1 MQILV
6 PLQFPD
12 SDQVSSIRVIS
23 CPIVALITCCVLTL
37 PSAILG
43 GNDRDGDSAVS
54 GDLRANRRIDR
65 RIDLGETDKHICVV
79 GFGISSRVFED
90 ALNPVNSVREIGA
103 ALDACER
110 RGDQHQQET
119 DKADDDQ

>member
-12 SDQVSSIRVIS
+12 SDQVSSVRVIS

-43 GNDRDGDSAVS
+43 GNDRNRDSAVS
-54 GDLRANRRIDR
+54 DYLRANRGIDR

-90 ALNPVNSVREIGA
+90 ALNPVNSVGEIAA
-103 ALDACER
+103 ALHGCER
-110 RGDQHQQET
+110 RSD
-119 DKADDDQ
+119 

>member
-12 SDQVSSIRVIS
+12 SDQVSSVRVIS

-43 GNDRDGDSAVS
+43 GNDRNRDSAVS
-54 GDLRANRRIDR
+54 DDLRANRG
-65 RIDLGETDKHICVV
+65 IDLGETDKHICVV

-90 ALNPVNSVREIGA
+90 ALNPVNSVREIAA
-103 ALDACER
+103 ALDGCER
-110 RGDQHQQET
+110 RSD
-119 DKADDDQ
+119 